1 MLNVLRRIP
10 LPLHVRREAVTLAV
24 LSGMAGLLLLG
35 VSALSG
41 VFQMQQESLATRW
54 ATRGEAELKAEN
66 YTAAVTDFRTALR
79 YSHDDYSQELGL
91 AEALVGLNRVDEAH
105 AYLVS
110 LWDREPEN
118 GVVNREL
125 ARIAAGKHEVRDALR
140 YYHNAVYAIWR
151 VDGETERRNTRWEL
165 IKYLLSLNLKAQA
178 QSELI
183 SLSAEVGADPAQ
195 QMLLGTYFLKV
206 DDPQH
211 AYAAFRE
218 NLVADPRNSAAL
230 AGAGE
235 AAFDMDE
242 YGVARNYLRRAVT
255 EAPGNRSS
263 AALLETTEQVIR
275 LDPFRRQLPGLE
287 RANAV
292 MAAFEIAGDRL
303 KSCPAAA
310 SASGAGAAPAP
321 PPGAN
326 TSSGKVASPAPP
338 PTLMDAWNQLKPSIT
353 QRKLRGNPDL
363 INQAMDLVFNIERQ
377 ANGKCGTGSPSDTA
391 LLLISKM
398 HEGS

>member
-10 LPLHVRREAVTLAV
+10 LPIQVRREAVTLAV
-24 LSGMAGLLLLG
+24 LSLMAGLLLLG

-41 VFQMQQESLATRW
+41 VFQMQQNSLANRW
-54 ATRGEAELKAEN
+54 ASRGARELSARNYRAAE
-66 YTAAVTDFRTALR
+66 TDFRTALR
-79 YSHDDYSQELGL
+79 YSSDDYSQQLGL

-105 AYLVS
+105 TYLVS

-125 ARIAAGKHEVRDALR
+125 ARIAAGKREVRDALR

-151 VDGETERRNTRWEL
+151 VNGETERRSTRWEL
-165 IKYLLSLNLKAQA
+165 IKYLLSLNAKAQA

-183 SLSAEVGADPAQ
+183 SLSAEVGADPTQ
-195 QMLLGTYFLKV
+195 QMLLGTYFLTV

-211 AYAAFRE
+211 AFAAFRE
-218 NLVADPRNSAAL
+218 NLAVDPRNSGAL

-235 AAFDMDE
+235 AAFEMDQ
-242 YGVARNYLRRAVT
+242 YSVARSYLRRAVT
-255 EAPGNRSS
+255 EAPGNRDS

-275 LDPFRRQLPGLE
+275 MDPFRRQLPGLE
-287 RANAV
+287 RAKAV
-292 MAAFEIAGDRL
+292 LAAFEIAGYRL

-310 SASGAGAAPAP
+310 SSSGVGAAPAP
-321 PPGAN
+321 SAAG
-326 TSSGKVASPAPP
+326 GKAASPAPA
-338 PTLMDAWNQLKPSIT
+338 PTLMDAWKGLKPKIT
-353 QRKLRGNPDL
+353 QRNLRGNPDL
-363 INQAMDLVFNIERQ
+363 VDEAMDLVFNIERQ
-377 ANGKCGTGSPSDTA
+377 ANGNCGAGSPTDTA